1 MLLYSIHDTIQ
12 WSKLNIEKSSHHISW
27 CLFVNYWNP
36 QYSVLKIICLR
47 PLSPLHTRQ
56 AHYHCHSLEKSCIL
70 LHRQTVIKRTST
82 PSLHYHL
89 KWLST
94 PPHDAGYTQ
103 PPNTTTT
110 PEDNSTQSTFY
121 APYHPSSNNLF
132 RKLPSKVILYP
143 CTTRP
148 QHWATSST
156 MDPKQYTIF
165 ARNVI
170 LEEDPKQSVLK
181 KIAASE
187 LPSCSLTNDFLRWLL
202 LCVSLLRNFSWIWFW

>member
-1 MLLYSIHDTIQ
+1 MFLYSIHDTIQ
-12 WSKLNIEKSSHHISW
+12 WSELNIEKSSHHISW

-36 QYSVLKIICLR
+36 QYSVLQTICLR
-47 PLSPLHTRQ
+47 PLPPLHTRQ

-94 PPHDAGYTQ
+94 PPHAAGYT
-103 PPNTTTT
+103 PTTPKHNNH

-132 RKLPSKVILYP
+132 RKLQSKVILYP

-156 MDPKQYTIF
+156 MAPK
-165 ARNVI
+165 
-170 LEEDPKQSVLK
+170 
-181 KIAASE
+181 
-187 LPSCSLTNDFLRWLL
+187 
-202 LCVSLLRNFSWIWFW
+202 

>member
-1 MLLYSIHDTIQ
+1 MY
-12 WSKLNIEKSSHHISW
+12 LNHLPQTTAPTSHPIS
-27 CLFVNYWNP
+27 
-36 QYSVLKIICLR
+36 
-47 PLSPLHTRQ
+47 PLSLPLSGKELHTAPPTNCYKKELQ
-56 AHYHCHSLEKSCIL
+56 HPHSTIISNDYQ
-70 LHRQTVIKRTST
+70 H
-82 PSLHYHL
+82 HL
-89 KWLST
+89 ITLDIH
-94 PPHDAGYTQ
+94 PQ